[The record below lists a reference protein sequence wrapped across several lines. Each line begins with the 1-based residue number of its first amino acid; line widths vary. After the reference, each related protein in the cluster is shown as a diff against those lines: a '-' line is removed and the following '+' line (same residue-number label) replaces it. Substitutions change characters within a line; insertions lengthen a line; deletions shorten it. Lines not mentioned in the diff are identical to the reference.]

1 MNKLKNRIFIKQ
13 WLDLKPYYNQA
24 PTDNYYLKLSN
35 EVKQAMITNKQSLVL
50 QDYLDTDS
58 IDALACFLTSYFE
71 DLISETNIWNTF
83 IRAHKRLYGKQLPFY
98 KTDTEYYEEEINFPD
113 VCFLMWYFMNT
124 IQLDTFIPPYID
136 FIVETSK
143 QVMKVFDNAWE
154 YAPEN
159 EFLKTFYSINESE
172 TDFYIARNLIDTVL
186 FKTYLFYP
194 DTLMDLRESELEI
207 EEEAENEEHI
217 ISLLNENR
225 DQTLHN
231 AHTRLLSL
239 KGNEWVAEILGEN
252 HSLSKD
258 FLAISKKISGY
269 FFYKGQDEKNVFIE
283 HIASG
288 KKFNLTKKSFDHSD
302 SLKEIDTILFM
313 GIARWKGEWW
323 FSGIYFQTDFD
334 PDLVL
339 DEKNSMKSR
348 SAVDFLDHQNQD
360 VDDILRKQLK
370 AFKKFNHNQQI
381 AFMES
386 DKIESFIREYTEF
399 YNNSLK
405 LSKKEKNEARQ
416 KARKDGLF
424 GDENETKDFSEGA
437 ESGLVF
443 FNPKSGVEIAMGV
456 NSAFPMKNNPF
467 FNEDESEEHIMY
479 LLSSESIST
488 ELAMFFVNNF
498 KNALNFFKS
507 PDGKLLL
514 DDIDFFLR
522 FWKRGNYFTRPT
534 ISFTGKEK

>member
-1 MNKLKNRIFIKQ
+1 MNELKNRIFIKQ
-13 WLDLKPYYNQA
+13 WLDLKPYNNQA

-35 EVKQAMITNKQSLVL
+35 EVKKAMITNKQSLVL
-50 QDYLDTDS
+50 QDYLDNDA

-83 IRAHKRLYGKQLPFY
+83 IRVHKRLYGKQLPFY
-98 KTDTEYYEEEINFPD
+98 KTDKEYYEEEINFPD

-124 IQLDTFIPPYID
+124 IQQDRFIAPYLD
-136 FIVETSK
+136 FIVETSE
-143 QVMKVFDNAWE
+143 QVMEVLDNAWE

-159 EFLKTFYSINESE
+159 ELLKTYYSIDESE

-194 DTLMDLRESELEI
+194 DTLMDLREGELKI

-225 DQTLHN
+225 DQAIHN
-231 AHTRLLSL
+231 AYTRLLAL
-239 KGNEWVAEILGEN
+239 KGNEWVAEILGAK
-252 HSLSKD
+252 HRLSKD
-258 FLAISKKISGY
+258 FLEISKKISGY

-302 SLKEIDTILFM
+302 SLKEIDTILFI
-313 GIARWKGEWW
+313 GIVCWRGEWW
-323 FSGIYFQTDFD
+323 FSGIYFQTEFD

-339 DEKNSMKSR
+339 DEKNSMESR
-348 SAVDFLDHQNQD
+348 SAVDFLDHQHKD
-360 VDDILRKQLK
+360 VDDILRKQLN

-386 DKIESFIREYTEF
+386 DKIESFIRDYTEF

-405 LSKKEKNEARQ
+405 LSQKEKNEAKQR
-416 KARKDGLF
+416 ARKEGLF
-424 GDENETKDFSEGA
+424 GDENKTQNFSEMA

-443 FNPKSGVEIAMGV
+443 FNPRSGVEIAMGI

-467 FNEDESEEHIMY
+467 YNEDESVEHIMY

-488 ELAMFFVNNF
+488 ELAMFCVNNF
-498 KNALNFFKS
+498 KHELNFFKS

-514 DDIDFFLR
+514 DNIDFFLR
-522 FWKRGNYFTRPT
+522 FWKRGHHFTRPT
-534 ISFTGKEK
+534 ISFTGKEE